1 MFLID
6 LFQPA
11 VVSGATLI
19 ISPAS
24 IAHQWVEEILKHV
37 VQESLN
43 VFVSTVK
50 PVLGDHH
57 WEGPNVV
64 SQGRWSLRPANQDN
78 WKYL

>member
-1 MFLID
+1 MD
-6 LFQPA
+6 MFQPA

-43 VFVSTVK
+43 VFVSFFIGKYYSTLIVSRTMCQVSNYMAVTV
-50 PVLGDHH
+50 VL
-57 WEGPNVV
+57 WFFI
-64 SQGRWSLRPANQDN
+64 W
-78 WKYL
+78 